1 MGRGLPF
8 ELLIG
13 LRYLRAKGGR
23 GFLSLL
29 TIIAMAGM
37 AIGVMALIVV
47 LAVMTGFEDELRS
60 KILGTTSHILVMDVS
75 GRGIEDPARVLEVT
89 RGHPEV
95 RSASPFVLQ
104 QVMLSHGDSATGAVL
119 RGIDPEAERREL
131 QQRVKQGSLADLASP
146 EPTIALGRE
155 LARMLGAFVGDT
167 VTAISPKGAVTAVGT
182 IPKMRPL
189 RVVAIFELGLYEY
202 DSALAYTSIASAQQ
216 FAELGGRVSGIE
228 VRLADVYQARRVSR
242 ELGARLGLPY
252 WTRDWTE
259 MNRNLFSAIQLEKT
273 AMFVILTLIICV
285 AAFAIISH
293 LILMVAEKRREIGV
307 LRALGASSR
316 SITLVFMAEG
326 VLIGLVGTTVGTVLG
341 VAIGL
346 IQDRYHV
353 VKIPG
358 DVYQLSE
365 LPMKMYPPELAL
377 IALAALVLSFL
388 ATLYPSR
395 QAARL
400 HPVEVLRYE

>member
-13 LRYLRAKGGR
+13 LRYLRSKGGR

-47 LAVMTGFEDELRS
+47 LAVMSGFEDELRS
-60 KILGTTSHILVMDVS
+60 KILGTTSHILVMDVG
-75 GRGIEDPARVLEVT
+75 GRGIEEPTRALELI
-89 RGHPEV
+89 RAHPDV
-95 RSASPFVLQ
+95 RSAAPFVLQ
-104 QVMLSHGDSATGAVL
+104 QVMLSHGESATGVVL

-131 QQRVKQGSLADLASP
+131 QQRVKQGNLADLAGP
-146 EPTIALGRE
+146 EATIALGRE
-155 LARMLGAFVGDT
+155 LARTLGAFVGDT
-167 VTAISPKGAVTAVGT
+167 VVAISPRGAVTAVGT

-189 RVVAIFELGLYEY
+189 RVVAIFEIGLYEY
-202 DSALAYTSIASAQQ
+202 DSALAYTSISTAQQ
-216 FAELGGRVSGIE
+216 FAELGGGVSGIE
-228 VRLADVYQARRVSR
+228 VRLVDVYQARRVSR
-242 ELGARLGLPY
+242 ELGSTLGLPY

-273 AMFVILTLIICV
+273 AMFVILTLIIFV

-341 VAIGL
+341 VVIGF

-365 LPMKMYPPELAL
+365 LPMKMHPPELVL
-377 IALAALVLSFL
+377 IAVAALVLSFL

-400 HPVEVLRYE
+400 RPVEVLRYE

>member
-13 LRYLRAKGGR
+13 LRYLRSKGGR

-47 LAVMTGFEDELRS
+47 LAVMSGFEDELRS
-60 KILGTTSHILVMDVS
+60 KILGTTSHILVMDVG
-75 GRGIEDPARVLEVT
+75 GRGIEEPTRALE
-89 RGHPEV
+89 RIRAHPDV
-95 RSASPFVLQ
+95 RSAAPFVLQ
-104 QVMLSHGDSATGAVL
+104 QVMLSHGESATGVVL

-131 QQRVKQGSLADLASP
+131 QQRVKQGNLADLAGP
-146 EPTIALGRE
+146 EATIALGRE
-155 LARMLGAFVGDT
+155 LARTLGAFVGDT
-167 VTAISPKGAVTAVGT
+167 VVAISPRGAVTAVGT

-189 RVVAIFELGLYEY
+189 RVVAIFEIGLYEY
-202 DSALAYTSIASAQQ
+202 DSALAYTSISTAQQ

-228 VRLADVYQARRVSR
+228 VRLVDVYQARRVSR
-242 ELGARLGLPY
+242 ELGSTLGLPY

-273 AMFVILTLIICV
+273 AMFVILTLIIFV

-341 VAIGL
+341 VVIGF

-365 LPMKMYPPELAL
+365 LPMKMHPPELVL
-377 IALAALVLSFL
+377 IAVAALVLSFL

-400 HPVEVLRYE
+400 RPVEVLRYE

>member
-1 MGRGLPF
+1 LPF

-13 LRYLRAKGGR
+13 LRYLRSKGGR

-29 TIIAMAGM
+29 TVIAMAGM
-37 AIGVMALIVV
+37 ALGVMALIVV

-60 KILGTTSHILVMDVS
+60 KILGTTSHILVMDVG
-75 GRGIEDPARVLEVT
+75 GRGIEDPARALEIA
-89 RGHPEV
+89 RKHPEV

-104 QVMLSHGDSATGAVL
+104 QVMLSHGDAATGVVL

-131 QQRVKQGSLADLASP
+131 LQRVKQGSLADLSGP

-155 LARMLGAFVGDT
+155 LARTLGAFVGDR

-202 DSALAYTSIASAQQ
+202 DSALAYTSIANAQQ
-216 FAELGGRVSGIE
+216 FAEIGGRVSGIE
-228 VRLADVYQARRVSR
+228 VRLTDVYQARRVAR
-242 ELGARLGLPY
+242 ELGSQLGLPY

-326 VLIGLVGTTVGTVLG
+326 VLIGLVGTTVGTFLG

-365 LPMKMYPPELAL
+365 LPMKMHPPELAL